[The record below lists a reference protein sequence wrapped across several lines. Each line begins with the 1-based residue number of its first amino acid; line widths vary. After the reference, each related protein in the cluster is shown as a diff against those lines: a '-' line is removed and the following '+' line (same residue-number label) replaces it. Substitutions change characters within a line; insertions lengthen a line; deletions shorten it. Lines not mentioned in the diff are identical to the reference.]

1 MLLCPPILSIDET
14 HLFFYVFFFCLLPL
28 LGGFS
33 RLCSARVWCIEDI
46 KLCLTLLP
54 VEHQFLTSKQVE
66 IERFYFFSG
75 VISMLFFFSSS
86 VSVSS
91 SSLHRFHSIR
101 LFYTILLIY
110 FLYPCALSFLLSSI
124 HFHLTFVFTL
134 FIEFFNILK
143 V

>member
-1 MLLCPPILSIDET
+1 MALSENHFDKFSIVTLSIKMLLCPPILSIDET
-14 HLFFYVFFFCLLPL
+14 RVFFYVFFFCLLPL

-33 RLCSARVWCIEDI
+33 KRCSARVWFIEDI

-86 VSVSS
+86 VSLSS
-91 SSLHRFHSIR
+91 STLHRFHSIH
-101 LFYTILLIY
+101 LFHTILLIY
-110 FLYPCALSFLLSSI
+110 FL
-124 HFHLTFVFTL
+124 
-134 FIEFFNILK
+134 
-143 V
+143 